1 MARNLELDA
10 MTGGPLV
17 ATDEIPADNTHVEL
31 IKLAVSA
38 DGDRSKIPADP
49 NGGLRVDAAGRGRN
63 VFQAVETVSNI
74 APVPSVSGSG
84 YIPEMTNKP
93 FGFSE
98 ITWPS
103 TAFFGGEQSQAD
115 FIPDATGRLTTAQGM
130 NLHIFAWPWLH
141 DLGGPDDTGLIKTNG
156 TEKQAYQVWKDL

>member
-1 MARNLELDA
+1 MARNIELDA

-84 YIPEMTNKP
+84 YIPEMTNRRSIMIQNESDSRHTVYVSGQNAGGKNGIAIRYGEIFVIDRAP
-93 FGFSE
+93 AAAYYLWREESE
-98 ITWPS
+98 DS
-103 TAFFGGEQSQAD
+103 CQ
-115 FIPDATGRLTTAQGM
+115 
-130 NLHIFAWPWLH
+130 IFWMAEL
-141 DLGGPDDTGLIKTNG
+141 D
-156 TEKQAYQVWKDL
+156 